1 MKLICYA
8 NSDDEAGQRIEA
20 VIHEL
25 VSRADTQI
33 CRTVASLS
41 SRLRQPGNGVTI
53 AILLTASKKDL
64 GDILSLSD
72 LLSDL
77 RIVLVLPDRDKDTIA
92 KGLTLRPRFLTFADS
107 DFTELSAVLGK
118 MLKTY
123 SSERIGWRK

>member
-8 NSDDEAGQRIEA
+8 NPDDEAGQRIEA

-25 VSRADTQI
+25 ISRADTEI
-33 CRTVASLS
+33 CQTVASLS
-41 SRLRQPGNGVTI
+41 RRLRQPGNGVTI
-53 AILLTASKKDL
+53 AILLTISKKDL

-123 SSERIGWRK
+123 SSERIGWQT